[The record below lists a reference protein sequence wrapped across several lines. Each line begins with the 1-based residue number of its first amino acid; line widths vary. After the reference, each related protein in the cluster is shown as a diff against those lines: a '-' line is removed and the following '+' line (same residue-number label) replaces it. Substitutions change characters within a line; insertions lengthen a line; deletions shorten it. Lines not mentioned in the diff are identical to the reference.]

1 MFKNLWYSFIYSF
14 DKKNEVRDQY
24 FHVLGN
30 VVDMIKKYQKK
41 SNEKII
47 ENLVSYRS
55 QIDIL
60 KNLGYFLL

>member
-1 MFKNLWYSFIYSF
+1 MFKNLWYSFVHSF